1 MMDRPDERGHYAAS
15 CPRSL
20 KAERKRP
27 SEGEAVSEM
36 KIPEPVAG
44 TGGVPDGPS
53 GGSGREEGKN
63 VC

>member
-1 MMDRPDERGHYAAS
+1 M
-15 CPRSL
+15 
-20 KAERKRP
+20 
-27 SEGEAVSEM
+27 SEM

-53 GGSGREEGKN
+53 GGSGREEGEN